1 MLVATIQHNAYCT
14 WLAALVIVTV
24 SKDCTHAAHFRAVIN
39 ILAAKF
45 NSLPSPSLSLPT
57 PTRLALSLN
66 APSITASGFIKPA
79 DSLLPKWRMKV
90 SSLPASGFPFLMPL
104 TKVCRAFFLWLHFVL
119 FIGKETCSKLVSLRR
134 CKYKCDD
141 SSYGCCNLSFAFRN
155 IDVRPST
162 GTVVLNAFC

>member
-104 TKVCRAFFLWLHFVL
+104 TKVCRALFCDFSSSFLSEKKFVL
-119 FIGKETCSKLVSLRR
+119 NSLVCDAVNVTIRRTTVATCALRFGKSM
-134 CKYKCDD
+134 Y
-141 SSYGCCNLSFAFRN
+141 
-155 IDVRPST
+155 VRQQ
-162 GTVVLNAFC
+162 GR

>member
-1 MLVATIQHNAYCT
+1 MLVATIQHNAGCT
-14 WLAALVIVTV
+14 RLSALVIVTV

-39 ILAAKF
+39 ILPAKF

-57 PTRLALSLN
+57 PTRLAVGLN

-104 TKVCRAFFLWLHFVL
+104 TKVCHALWRQFVL
-119 FIGKETCSKLVSLRR
+119 FIGKEIYLKLLSLRHR
-134 CKYKCDD
+134 ECND
-141 SSYGCCNLSFAFRN
+141 SSYDCCNLCFRFEKRMY
-155 IDVRPST
+155 VRQQ
-162 GTVVLNAFC
+162 GR